1 MSVLYKTAMSIVVLF
16 SGACMLKL
24 LLPGGAMKRSAAKAV
39 DIVTLLCLIRI
50 ISGVLPN
57 GL

>member
-1 MSVLYKTAMSIVVLF
+1 MDSIYDTAIRIVALF
-16 SGACMLKL
+16 SAACILKL

-39 DIVTLLCLIRI
+39 DIVTMLSLIRI

-57 GL
+57 G

>member
-1 MSVLYKTAMSIVVLF
+1 MDVLYKTAMRIVALF
-16 SGACMLKL
+16 SAAYMLKL

-39 DIVTLLCLIRI
+39 DIVALLYLIRI

-57 GL
+57 G